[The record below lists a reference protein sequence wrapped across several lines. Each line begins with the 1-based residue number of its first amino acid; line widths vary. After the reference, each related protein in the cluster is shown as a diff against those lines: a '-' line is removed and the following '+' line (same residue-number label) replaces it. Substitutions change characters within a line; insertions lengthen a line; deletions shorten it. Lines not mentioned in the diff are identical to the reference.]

1 MFNTFWSIEMTKFLV
16 SFTLPS
22 GEAHVRRVEA
32 LTAMIAIRIAHDL
45 VTHDATL
52 REATTIV
59 CTKEE

>member
-1 MFNTFWSIEMTKFLV
+1 MTKFLV

-22 GEAHVRRVEA
+22 GEAHIRRVEA